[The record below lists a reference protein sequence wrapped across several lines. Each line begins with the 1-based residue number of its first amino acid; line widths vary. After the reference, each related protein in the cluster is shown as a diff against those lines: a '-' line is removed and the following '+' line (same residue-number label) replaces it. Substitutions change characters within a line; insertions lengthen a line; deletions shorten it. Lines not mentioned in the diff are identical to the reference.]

1 MQMRIAVLDF
11 VTNTCFPVLAA
22 EELGFFKAEGLDAQ
36 VELITPTA
44 KAVSALREGAT
55 DAYVSGAVH
64 AVLRSFPRWKGV
76 KLIAALSQGIPWLLV
91 VRADLRAER
100 GDMNALKGL
109 RIGGDEGP
117 DAALKQLLIA
127 AGLDAERDKVQIMAV
142 PGAGEPGAS
151 FGVAAAKALE
161 TGQIDAFWANA
172 MATEI
177 AIRRGV
183 GKVLL
188 DVRRGDGPPAARN
201 FTFTGLV
208 TTDALIG
215 RDPERI
221 AATVRAIVKTHKAL
235 RADPTRA
242 AEVGK
247 RRFPP
252 DAAELIATII
262 ERDLPFYDAAISEEA
277 VDRLNRFAQSV
288 GLLAEPVAYEQM
300 VAVQFR
306 DLWRL

>member
-1 MQMRIAVLDF
+1 MHMRIAVLDF
-11 VTNTCFPVLAA
+11 VTNTGFPLLAA

-36 VELITPTA
+36 VELIAPAT
-44 KAVSALREGAT
+44 KAISALSEGAT
-55 DAYVSGAVH
+55 DAYAGGSVH
-64 AVLRSFPRWKGV
+64 AVLKSFPCWKGV
-76 KLIAALSQGIPWLLV
+76 KLIAAVSQGIPWLLV

-100 GDMNALKGL
+100 GDTNALKGL
-109 RIGGDEGP
+109 RIGGDHGP

-127 AGLDAERDKVQIMAV
+127 SGLDAERDKVQIVTV
-142 PGAGEPGAS
+142 PGAEEPGVS

-161 TGQIDAFWANA
+161 AGQIDAFWANA

-201 FTFTGLV
+201 FTFSGLV
-208 TTDALIG
+208 TTDALID

-252 DAAELIATII
+252 DAAELIAAII

-277 VDRLNRFAQSV
+277 VNGLNRFAQSV
-288 GLLAEPVAYEQM
+288 GLLAEPVSYEQV

>member
-1 MQMRIAVLDF
+1 MRMRIAVSD
-11 VTNTCFPVLAA
+11 VVSNTSFPVLAA
-22 EELGFFKAEGLDAQ
+22 EELGFFKAEGLDAH
-36 VELITPTA
+36 VELIAPVT
-44 KAVSALREGAT
+44 KAISALREGAA
-55 DAYVSGAVH
+55 DAFASGSVH
-64 AVLRSFPRWKGV
+64 AVPRFFPRWNGV

-91 VRADLRAER
+91 VRADFRAER
-100 GDMNALKGL
+100 GDMNALRGL
-109 RIGGDEGP
+109 RIGADQGP
-117 DAALKQLLIA
+117 DLALKQLLIA
-127 AGLDAERDKVQIMAV
+127 SGLDAERDKVQIVPV
-142 PGAGEPGAS
+142 PGAGEPGVS

-161 TGQIDAFWANA
+161 AGQIDAFWANA

-201 FTFTGLV
+201 FTFSGLV
-208 TTDALIG
+208 TTGALID

-252 DAAELIATII
+252 DAAELIAAII
-262 ERDLPFYDAAISEEA
+262 ARDLPFYDAEISEEA
-277 VDRLNRFAQSV
+277 VNGLNHFAQSV
-288 GLLAEPVAYEQM
+288 DLLAEPVPYEQV
-300 VAVQFR
+300 VAARFC
-306 DLWRL
+306 DLWQL

>member
-1 MQMRIAVLDF
+1 MQMRIAVMDF
-11 VTNTCFPVLAA
+11 VTNTCFPLLAA

-36 VELITPTA
+36 VELITPAT
-44 KAVSALREGAT
+44 KAISALREGAT
-55 DAYVSGAVH
+55 DAYAGGSVH
-64 AVLRSFPRWKGV
+64 AVLKSFPCWKGV

-109 RIGGDEGP
+109 RIGGDHGP

-127 AGLDAERDKVQIMAV
+127 SGLDAERDKVQIVPV

-161 TGQIDAFWANA
+161 AGQIDAFWANA

-177 AIRRGV
+177 AIRRGI

-201 FTFTGLV
+201 FTFSGLV
-208 TTDALIG
+208 TTDALID

-242 AEVGK
+242 AEVEK

-252 DAAELIATII
+252 DAAELIAAII
-262 ERDLPFYDAAISEEA
+262 ERDLPFYDAAISEDA
-277 VDRLNRFAQSV
+277 VNGLNRFAQSI
-288 GLLAEPVAYEQM
+288 GLLAEPVSYEQV

>member
-1 MQMRIAVLDF
+1 MQMRIAVMDF
-11 VTNTCFPVLAA
+11 VTNTCFPLLAA

-36 VELITPTA
+36 VELITPAT
-44 KAVSALREGAT
+44 KAISALREGAT
-55 DAYVSGAVH
+55 DAYAGGSVH
-64 AVLRSFPRWKGV
+64 AVLKSFPCWEGV

-109 RIGGDEGP
+109 RIGGDHGP

-127 AGLDAERDKVQIMAV
+127 SGLDAERDKVQIVPV

-161 TGQIDAFWANA
+161 AGQIDAFWANA

-177 AIRRGV
+177 AIRRGI

-201 FTFTGLV
+201 FTFSGLV
-208 TTDALIG
+208 TTDALID

-252 DAAELIATII
+252 DAAELIAAII
-262 ERDLPFYDAAISEEA
+262 ERDLPFYDAAISEDA
-277 VDRLNRFAQSV
+277 VNGLNRFAQSI
-288 GLLAEPVAYEQM
+288 GLLAEPVSYEQV

-306 DLWRL
+306 NLWRL

>member
-1 MQMRIAVLDF
+1 MRIAVSDL
-11 VTNTCFPVLAA
+11 VTNTNFPIFAA
-22 EELGFFKAEGLDAQ
+22 EELGFFKAEGLETQ
-36 VELITPTA
+36 VELIKPAT
-44 KAVSALREGAT
+44 KAISALREGAT
-55 DAYVSGAVH
+55 DAYAGGSVH
-64 AVLRSFPRWKGV
+64 TVLKSFPCWNGV
-76 KLIAALSQGIPWLLV
+76 KLIAALAQGLPWLLV
-91 VRADLRAER
+91 VRADLHAER
-100 GDMNALKGL
+100 GDMNALKRL
-109 RIGGDEGP
+109 RIGADHGP
-117 DAALKQLLIA
+117 DAALKQLLVA
-127 AGLDAERDKVQIMAV
+127 SGLDAESDKVQIVPV
-142 PGAGEPGAS
+142 PGAGQSGVS

-161 TGQIDAFWANA
+161 AGQIDAFWANA

-177 AIRRGV
+177 AVRRGV

-188 DVRRGDGPPAARN
+188 DVRRGDGPPATRN
-201 FTFTGLV
+201 FTFSGLV
-208 TTDALIG
+208 TTDDLID

-242 AEVGK
+242 ATVGK

-262 ERDLPFYDAAISEEA
+262 ERDLPFYDAAISIDA
-277 VDRLNRFAQSV
+277 VNGLNRFAQSV
-288 GLLAEPVAYEQM
+288 GLLADLVSYEQV

>member
-1 MQMRIAVLDF
+1 M
-11 VTNTCFPVLAA
+11 
-22 EELGFFKAEGLDAQ
+22 
-36 VELITPTA
+36 
-44 KAVSALREGAT
+44 
-55 DAYVSGAVH
+55 
-64 AVLRSFPRWKGV
+64 
-76 KLIAALSQGIPWLLV
+76 
-91 VRADLRAER
+91 
-100 GDMNALKGL
+100 
-109 RIGGDEGP
+109 
-117 DAALKQLLIA
+117 ALKQLLIA
-127 AGLDAERDKVQIMAV
+127 AGLDAEGDKVQTVPV
-142 PGAGEPGAS
+142 PGAAEPGVS

-161 TGQIDAFWANA
+161 AGHIDAFWANA

-201 FTFTGLV
+201 FTFAGLV
-208 TTDALIG
+208 TTDALID

-242 AEVGK
+242 TEVGK
-247 RRFPP
+247 RRFPS
-252 DAAELIATII
+252 DAAELIATIV

-277 VDRLNRFAQSV
+277 VDGLNRFAQSV
-288 GLLAEPVAYEQM
+288 GLLPEPVSYEQA

-306 DLWRL
+306 DLWQV

>member
-22 EELGFFKAEGLDAQ
+22 EELGFFKAEGLDA
-36 VELITPTA
+36 EIKLITPTA

-64 AVLRSFPRWKGV
+64 TVLRSFPRWKGV

-91 VRADLRAER
+91 VRSDLRAER
-100 GDMNALKGL
+100 GDMNVLKGL
-109 RIGGDEGP
+109 RIGGDQGP

-127 AGLDAERDKVQIMAV
+127 AGLDIERDKVQIVPV
-142 PGAGEPGAS
+142 PGAGDPGAS

-161 TGQIDAFWANA
+161 AGQIDAFWANA
-172 MATEI
+172 MATQI

-208 TTDALIG
+208 TTDSLIN

-247 RRFPP
+247 RRFPRM
-252 DAAELIATII
+252 LQ
-262 ERDLPFYDAAISEEA
+262 
-277 VDRLNRFAQSV
+277 N
-288 GLLAEPVAYEQM
+288 
-300 VAVQFR
+300 
-306 DLWRL
+306 

>member
-1 MQMRIAVLDF
+1 MRIAVLDF

-22 EELGFFKAEGLDAQ
+22 EELGFFKAEGLDA
-36 VELITPTA
+36 EIKLITPTA

-64 AVLRSFPRWKGV
+64 TVLRSFPRWKGV

-91 VRADLRAER
+91 VRSDLRAER
-100 GDMNALKGL
+100 GDMNVLKGL
-109 RIGGDEGP
+109 RIGGDQGP

-127 AGLDAERDKVQIMAV
+127 AGLDIERDKVQIVPV
-142 PGAGEPGAS
+142 PGAGDPGAS

-161 TGQIDAFWANA
+161 AGQIDAFWANA
-172 MATEI
+172 MATQI

-188 DVRRGDGPPAARN
+188 DLRRGDGPPAARN

-208 TTDALIG
+208 TTDSLIS

-277 VDRLNRFAQSV
+277 VNGLNRFTQSV

>member
-1 MQMRIAVLDF
+1 MQMRIAVLDL

-142 PGAGEPGAS
+142 PGSGEPGAS

-277 VDRLNRFAQSV
+277 VDGLNRFAQSV

>member
-1 MQMRIAVLDF
+1 MQMRIAVADV
-11 VTNTCFPVLAA
+11 VTNTCFPLIAA

-36 VELITPTA
+36 VELITPAT

-55 DAYVSGAVH
+55 DAYAGGSVH
-64 AVLRSFPRWKGV
+64 AVLKSFPCWKGV

-100 GDMNALKGL
+100 ADMNALKGL
-109 RIGGDEGP
+109 RIGADHGP

-127 AGLDAERDKVQIMAV
+127 SGLDAERDKVQIVPV
-142 PGAGEPGAS
+142 PGAGEPGVS
-151 FGVAAAKALE
+151 FGVAAANALE
-161 TGQIDAFWANA
+161 AGQIDAFWANA

-177 AIRRGV
+177 VIRHGI

-201 FTFTGLV
+201 FTFSGVV
-208 TTDALIG
+208 TTDALID

-252 DAAELIATII
+252 DAAELIVAII
-262 ERDLPFYDAAISEEA
+262 ERDLPFYDAAISEETA
-277 VDRLNRFAQSV
+277 NGLNRFAQSV
-288 GLLAEPVAYEQM
+288 GLLAEPVSYEQV
-300 VAVQFR
+300 VAARFR

>member
-1 MQMRIAVLDF
+1 MQMRIAVIDL
-11 VTNTCFPVLAA
+11 VSNTCFPLLAA
-22 EELGFFKAEGLDAQ
+22 EELEFFKAEGLDVHIEA
-36 VELITPTA
+36 ITLTT
-44 KAVSALREGAT
+44 KAISALREGST
-55 DAYVSGAVH
+55 DVYASGSVH
-64 AVLRSFPRWKGV
+64 AVLNSFPCWKGV

-109 RIGGDEGP
+109 RIGADHGP

-127 AGLDAERDKVQIMAV
+127 SGLDAERDKVQIVPV
-142 PGAGEPGAS
+142 PGAGEPGVS

-161 TGQIDAFWANA
+161 AGQIDAFWANA

-177 AIRRGV
+177 AKRRGI

-201 FTFTGLV
+201 FTFSGLV
-208 TTDALIG
+208 TTDALID
-215 RDPERI
+215 REPERI
-221 AATVRAIVKTHKAL
+221 AAIVRAIVKTHKAL

-252 DAAELIATII
+252 DAAELIGAII
-262 ERDLPFYDAAISEEA
+262 ERDLPFYDAAISEET
-277 VDRLNRFAQSV
+277 VNGLNRFAQSI
-288 GLLAEPVAYEQM
+288 GLLAEPVSYEQV

>member
-1 MQMRIAVLDF
+1 MQMRIAVADF
-11 VTNTCFPVLAA
+11 VTNTCFPLLVA

-36 VELITPTA
+36 VELITPAT
-44 KAVSALREGAT
+44 KAISALREGAT
-55 DAYVSGAVH
+55 DAYAGGSVH
-64 AVLRSFPRWKGV
+64 AVLKSFPCWKGV

-100 GDMNALKGL
+100 GDVTALKGL
-109 RIGGDEGP
+109 RIGADHEP

-127 AGLDAERDKVQIMAV
+127 SGLDAERDKVQIVPV
-142 PGAGEPGAS
+142 PGAGEPGVS

-161 TGQIDAFWANA
+161 AGQIDAFWANA

-201 FTFTGLV
+201 FTFSGLV
-208 TTDALIG
+208 TTDALID

-262 ERDLPFYDAAISEEA
+262 ERDLPFYDAAISEET
-277 VDRLNRFAQSV
+277 VNGLNRFAQSV
-288 GLLAEPVAYEQM
+288 GLLAEPVSYEQI
-300 VAVQFR
+300 VAARFR

>member
-1 MQMRIAVLDF
+1 M
-11 VTNTCFPVLAA
+11 
-22 EELGFFKAEGLDAQ
+22 
-36 VELITPTA
+36 
-44 KAVSALREGAT
+44 
-55 DAYVSGAVH
+55 
-64 AVLRSFPRWKGV
+64 
-76 KLIAALSQGIPWLLV
+76 
-91 VRADLRAER
+91 VRTDLRAER

-109 RIGGDEGP
+109 RIGADHGP

-127 AGLDAERDKVQIMAV
+127 SGLDAERDKVQIVPV
-142 PGAGEPGAS
+142 PGAGEPGVS

-161 TGQIDAFWANA
+161 AGQIDAFWANA

-183 GKVLL
+183 GRLLL

-201 FTFTGLV
+201 FTFSGLV
-208 TTDALIG
+208 TTDALID
-215 RDPERI
+215 RDSERI

-235 RADPTRA
+235 RADPTLA

-247 RRFPP
+247 RRFSP
-252 DAAELIATII
+252 DAAELIAAII

-277 VDRLNRFAQSV
+277 VNGLNRFAQSI
-288 GLLAEPVAYEQM
+288 GLLPEPVSYDQV
-300 VAVQFR
+300 VAARFR

>member
-22 EELGFFKAEGLDAQ
+22 EELGFFKAEGLDA
-36 VELITPTA
+36 EIKLITPTA

-64 AVLRSFPRWKGV
+64 TVLRSFPRWKGV

-91 VRADLRAER
+91 VRSDLRAER
-100 GDMNALKGL
+100 GDMNVLKGL
-109 RIGGDEGP
+109 RIGGDQGP

-127 AGLDAERDKVQIMAV
+127 AGLDIERDKVQIVPV
-142 PGAGEPGAS
+142 PGAGDPGAS

-161 TGQIDAFWANA
+161 AGQIDAFWANA

-188 DVRRGDGPPAARN
+188 DLRRGDGPPAARN

-208 TTDALIG
+208 TTDSLIS

-277 VDRLNRFAQSV
+277 VNGLNRFTQSV

>member
-1 MQMRIAVLDF
+1 L
-11 VTNTCFPVLAA
+11 
-22 EELGFFKAEGLDAQ
+22 K
-36 VELITPTA
+36 
-44 KAVSALREGAT
+44 
-55 DAYVSGAVH
+55 
-64 AVLRSFPRWKGV
+64 SFPRWKGV

-100 GDMNALKGL
+100 GDMNVLKGL
-109 RIGGDEGP
+109 RIGGDQGP
-117 DAALKQLLIA
+117 DTALKQLLIA
-127 AGLDAERDKVQIMAV
+127 AGLDAERDKVQIVAV

-161 TGQIDAFWANA
+161 AGQIDAFWANA

-277 VDRLNRFAQSV
+277 VNGLNRFAQSV
-288 GLLAEPVAYEQM
+288 GLLAEPIAYEQV

-306 DLWRL
+306 NLWR

>member
-1 MQMRIAVLDF
+1 MQMRIAVLDL

-142 PGAGEPGAS
+142 PGSGEPGAS
-151 FGVAAAKALE
+151 FGMAAAKALE

-277 VDRLNRFAQSV
+277 VDGLNRFAQSV

>member
-1 MQMRIAVLDF
+1 MRIAVLDF

-22 EELGFFKAEGLDAQ
+22 EELGFFKAEGLDVQ

-64 AVLRSFPRWKGV
+64 AVLRSFPCWKGV

-109 RIGGDEGP
+109 RIGADQGP
-117 DAALKQLLIA
+117 DVALKQLLIA
-127 AGLDAERDKVQIMAV
+127 AGLDAERDKAQIVPV
-142 PGAGEPGAS
+142 PGAGEPGVS

-161 TGQIDAFWANA
+161 AGQIDAFWANG

-177 AIRRGV
+177 AIQRGV

-208 TTDALIG
+208 VTDALID

-262 ERDLPFYDAAISEEA
+262 ERDLPFYDASISEEA
-277 VDRLNRFAQSV
+277 VDGLNRFAQSV

>member
-1 MQMRIAVLDF
+1 MRMRIAVSD
-11 VTNTCFPVLAA
+11 VVSNTSFSVLAA
-22 EELGFFKAEGLDAQ
+22 EELGFLKAEGLDAH
-36 VELITPTA
+36 VELIAPVT
-44 KAVSALREGAT
+44 KAISALREGAA
-55 DAYVSGAVH
+55 DAFASGSVH
-64 AVLRSFPRWKGV
+64 AVLRFFPRWDGV

-91 VRADLRAER
+91 VRADVRAER
-100 GDMNALKGL
+100 GDMNALKEL
-109 RIGGDEGP
+109 RIGADQGP

-127 AGLDAERDKVQIMAV
+127 AGLDAERDKVRIVPV
-142 PGAGEPGAS
+142 PGAGEPGVS
-151 FGVAAAKALE
+151 FGVAGAKALE
-161 TGQIDAFWANA
+161 AGQLDAFWANA

-188 DVRRGDGPPAARN
+188 DVRRGDGPSAARN
-201 FTFTGLV
+201 FTFSGLV
-208 TTDALIG
+208 TTDALIN

-252 DAAELIATII
+252 DAAELIATVI
-262 ERDLPFYDAAISEEA
+262 ERDLPFYDASISEET
-277 VDRLNRFAQSV
+277 VNGLNRFAQSV
-288 GLLAEPVAYEQM
+288 GLLAEPVSYEQV
-300 VAVQFR
+300 VAARFG

>member
-1 MQMRIAVLDF
+1 MRIAVLDF

-22 EELGFFKAEGLDAQ
+22 EELGFFKAEGLDA
-36 VELITPTA
+36 EIKLITPTA

-64 AVLRSFPRWKGV
+64 TVLRSFPRWKGV

-91 VRADLRAER
+91 VRSDLRAER
-100 GDMNALKGL
+100 GDMNVLKGL
-109 RIGGDEGP
+109 RIGGDQGP

-127 AGLDAERDKVQIMAV
+127 AGLDIERDKVQIVPV
-142 PGAGEPGAS
+142 PGAGDPGAS

-161 TGQIDAFWANA
+161 AGQIDAFWANA
-172 MATEI
+172 MATQI

-208 TTDALIG
+208 TTDSLIS

-277 VDRLNRFAQSV
+277 VNGLNRFTQSV